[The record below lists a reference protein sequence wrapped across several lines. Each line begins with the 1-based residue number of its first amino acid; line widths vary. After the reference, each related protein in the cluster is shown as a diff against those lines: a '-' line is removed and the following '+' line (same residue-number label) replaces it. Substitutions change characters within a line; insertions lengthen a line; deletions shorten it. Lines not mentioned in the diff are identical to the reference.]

1 MKMNTTSIERNI
13 ARADE
18 RATGNAG
25 LGMLSAGLF
34 GSSHRRF
41 DLEQTILERH
51 STRLFLSQPVP
62 LGLVDEA
69 LALAVHAPSNSN
81 IQPWHVVFASGPP
94 RDRLVNALL
103 EETQRRPPTIP
114 PLPESFKHFR
124 SELGAQVYG
133 AMGITREDKAGR
145 RVAVLRN
152 WEFFRAPLA
161 GIICMHKDL
170 GPADALS
177 VGMFLQTL
185 LLALTARGL
194 GTCVEVSIAGY
205 PEIVR
210 AQLQIPA
217 EQSII
222 CGLAVGY
229 PDPDFAANKLQIGRE
244 PISKRVV
251 FLDT

>member
-1 MKMNTTSIERNI
+1 M
-13 ARADE
+13 
-18 RATGNAG
+18 
-25 LGMLSAGLF
+25 
-34 GSSHRRF
+34 F
-41 DLEQTILERH
+41 DLEETIRERH

-62 LGLVDEA
+62 RGLVDEA

-94 RDRLVNALL
+94 RDRLVKALL
-103 EETQRRPPTIP
+103 EEAQRRPPNIP

-133 AMGITREDKAGR
+133 AMGITREDKAGHTA
-145 RVAVLRN
+145 AVLRN

-161 GIICMHKDL
+161 AIVCMHKDL

-177 VGMFLQTL
+177 VGMFLQTF

-194 GTCVEVSIAGY
+194 GTCCEVSVTGY

-210 AQLQIPA
+210 AQLDIPA
-217 EQSII
+217 EQSIL
-222 CGLAVGY
+222 CGVAIGY
-229 PDPDFAANKLQIGRE
+229 PDPDFAANKLHVARE
-244 PISKRVV
+244 PIGKNVV

>member
-1 MKMNTTSIERNI
+1 M
-13 ARADE
+13 
-18 RATGNAG
+18 
-25 LGMLSAGLF
+25 
-34 GSSHRRF
+34 F
-41 DLEQTILERH
+41 DLEQAILERH

-62 LGLVDEA
+62 QGLVDEA
-69 LALAVHAPSNSN
+69 LALAVHSPSNSN
-81 IQPWHVVFASGPP
+81 IQPWHLVFASGPA
-94 RDRLVNALL
+94 RDRLVKALL
-103 EETQRRPPTIP
+103 EEARRRPPDIP
-114 PLPESFKHFR
+114 PLPESFTHFR

-133 AMGITREDKAGR
+133 AMGIAREDKAGHT
-145 RVAVLRN
+145 AAALRN

-161 GIICMHKDL
+161 GIVCMHKDL

-205 PEIVR
+205 PQIVR
-210 AQLQIPA
+210 AQLAIPA
-217 EQSII
+217 ELSIL

-229 PDPDFAANKLQIGRE
+229 PDPDFAANKLHVGRE
-244 PISKRVV
+244 PIGKNVV